1 MYLQVIWHLRYRV
14 YWLIYMPK
22 MPLPEL
28 LRTLRKRL
36 GGLSQEQLAHRMGL
50 AWSTINRWEN
60 GRGKPS
66 PLARQKLDQL
76 LDDAGLKGQ
85 ASLTHN

>member
-1 MYLQVIWHLRYRV
+1 MTD
-14 YWLIYMPK
+14 

-36 GGLSQEQLAHRMGL
+36 GGVSQEQLAHRMGL

-60 GRGKPS
+60 SRGKPS

-76 LDDAGLKGQ
+76 LEVVGLKGRR
-85 ASLTHN
+85 AALTHR